1 MYENFAWEQFL
12 ITGNVETF
20 MEYRKINALNNGN
33 VGVDEK
39 KGGIANEACQSE
51 RNSNTRSNV

>member
-20 MEYRKINALNNGN
+20 MEYKRLIALSR
-33 VGVDEK
+33 DEIYDK
-39 KGGIANEACQSE
+39 KDGILNETYQSE
-51 RNSNTRSNV
+51 RDSNKRSSL

>member
-20 MEYRKINALNNGN
+20 MEYKRLMALSK
-33 VGVDEK
+33 DEIYDK
-39 KGGIANEACQSE
+39 KGGILNETYQGE
-51 RNSNTRSNV
+51 RDCNKGSTL